1 MMRTLLLC
9 CLATLFSSCGIYT
22 KLNEAVDRIDLA
34 TKEADQALAGVQQG
48 LVAMGEKGQQLA
60 DKVEQVRTA
69 LAQAD
74 KNADGRVSGVGEWT
88 ELVYQL
94 LALLGVGGYAI
105 STNAKR
111 RANTQEIYAQLD
123 QLKDAVRGG
132 GTAAAQ

>member
-1 MMRTLLLC
+1 MMRYLLLTT
-9 CLATLFSSCGIYT
+9 CLLLPSCGIYT
-22 KLNEAVDRIDLA
+22 RLNEAVDRIDIA

-74 KNADGRVSGVGEWT
+74 KNADGRVSGVSEWT

-94 LALLGVGGYAI
+94 LALLGVGGYAV

-123 QLKDAVRGG
+123 QLKAAVRGG

>member
-1 MMRTLLLC
+1 MMRYLLLAVV
-9 CLATLFSSCGIYT
+9 LLLPSCGIYT
-22 KLNEAVDRIDLA
+22 RLNEAVDRIDVA

-60 DKVEQVRTA
+60 EKVEQVRTA

-88 ELVYQL
+88 ELIYQL
-94 LALLGVGGYAI
+94 LALLGVGGYAVA
-105 STNAKR
+105 TNAKR

-132 GTAAAQ
+132 GNTTAQ

>member
-1 MMRTLLLC
+1 MRYLLLTT
-9 CLATLFSSCGIYT
+9 CLLLPSCGIYT
-22 KLNEAVDRIDLA
+22 RLNEAVDRIDIA

-74 KNADGRVSGVGEWT
+74 KNADGRVSGVSEWT

-94 LALLGVGGYAI
+94 LALLGVGGYAV

-123 QLKDAVRGG
+123 QLKAAVRGG